1 MTLIDPGNFCNWL
14 WGRTIDGVG
23 DGNRTHNVRSHS
35 PVLCQLS
42 YSHRI
47 FVIITTRVGS
57 CQTQA
62 DEEKNKLRERGR
74 E

>member
-1 MTLIDPGNFCNWL
+1 
-14 WGRTIDGVG
+14 
-23 DGNRTHNVRSHS
+23 
-35 PVLCQLS
+35 VLCQLS

-47 FVIITTRVGS
+47 FVIITTRVGG

-62 DEEKNKLRERGR
+62 DEEKHKLQERGR